1 MAQTKVAQNL
11 RRIWDAKKSEMKF
24 TQVQAAKELGWTQ
37 SAISHYLNNIT
48 DIGPQAIIKIANFLD
63 VAPTDIDPDIVGQMP
78 NVERIPILHNI
89 SDKSKKLNE
98 SVFYKNSQQPA
109 LIKVDKATT
118 VFGTDIQ
125 IAKGLFLEIDMSEG
139 FVPDWQENYF
149 VCKLKKRTSFVVASL
164 DNMPPSS
171 QITAK
176 YRLISIRF

>member
-1 MAQTKVAQNL
+1 MAQTKVPQNL

-89 SDKSKKLNE
+89 SDKSKKLND
-98 SVFYKNSQQPA
+98 SVFYKNSHQPA
-109 LIKVDKATT
+109 LIRVDRATT

-125 IAKGLFLEIDMSEG
+125 IARGLFAEVTASSAILAVTTAPSAI
-139 FVPDWQENYF
+139 VKAVAP
-149 VCKLKKRTSFVVASL
+149 VTS
-164 DNMPPSS
+164 PE
-171 QITAK
+171 
-176 YRLISIRF
+176 